1 MNLFTRTLGSE
12 TGIQLNPLQDNSSI
26 PVNADNS
33 DQNIATMARL
43 PRGRYDK
50 PFLLNR
56 ANLVA
61 KLGKRGSRISAVWLN
76 EARVHLQEALSNGAA
91 NAVVQRLVREPLT
104 VHKWIYASSST
115 SISLAPVIGDGAVTA
130 VTIATKGNQYQ
141 RPQVTIAAGTGATII
156 VKVNTNGVVTG
167 VRVWGGSGYNADS
180 VITISEYSGITN
192 GGAGAKA
199 ELIWPRNKADS
210 SLDGVT
216 VAILS
221 GGSGYS
227 HPTVTVAED
236 AANPATA
243 VATLSGISG
252 GSLTDAVVTMTKQGL
267 WYDADNTLIDIVD
280 ASGASVGAGETISLL
295 DENGNSLIQD
305 GKITGIKVS
314 GGSGY
319 SNSNLIKIT
328 RKVLFDVEMENSSG
342 ALQTLAPSNGSTGAN
357 FAVGAAV
364 TLSGTRSTA
373 TNPISTVAHVSAI
386 EDGVIISLTPQQ
398 GDGETLNGS
407 ANVTVAISA
416 PTDGGK
422 QAKAYATV
430 ANGLISRVV
439 MVQRGSKYSAAT
451 TTATID
457 QANNPE
463 FVADVLAPGVYAEP
477 YLFALKHLEAFN
489 DGIILA
495 LHANPKVV
503 KGVAQANDEITLR
516 LIDPFDRSVLY
527 QFVGSLQE
535 NATDDFGNSTYLPD
549 VVASQ
554 TDAVQLVVGANTSI
568 SPLSSAYGYDT
579 NGQEQWVS
587 SVDPVLYFFEGGIN
601 AFAYNSNDL
610 YNARRKLQDT
620 VLQYGTIVA
629 CGSTDANL
637 LSELANLAY
646 ETNTPFKFDVPFV
659 VGGAN
664 SVLDAI
670 SFVDNLD
677 FTAKDAAHLLHAY
690 WTPITCDDPIG
701 VNGRLALGSAALN
714 AAYTCRRNA
723 VKNSK
728 GFAKKNAPVAGSNWP
743 LSRRGMRQEYAPS
756 REELSALADA
766 RINPVLFESFASGGK
781 YVFVDFLT
789 QAPVTNSLRK
799 LTSVSEM
806 SVAIDAAIARF
817 GKDVLALPMQDAVT
831 EMGDYLKALFEG
843 AEQAKWLVPS
853 AELGGRTFAY
863 TVAANPQRPYDVMDI
878 AYSLSYDGAVRQ
890 ITITQSLVKR

>member
-61 KLGKRGSRISAVWLN
+61 KLGKRGQRISAVWLN

-104 VHKWIYASSST
+104 LHKWIYASSST
-115 SISLAPVIGDGAVTA
+115 SIALEPVIGGGAVTA
-130 VTIATKGNQYQ
+130 VTIATKGNLYK
-141 RPQVTIAAGTGATII
+141 RPQVTIADGSDATILI
-156 VKVNTNGVVTG
+156 KVNTSGVVTG
-167 VRVWGGSGYNADS
+167 MRVWGGTGYNADS
-180 VITISEYSGITN
+180 VITISEYSGSA
-192 GGAGAKA
+192 GGVGAKA
-199 ELIWPRNKADS
+199 KLIWPRNKTDS
-210 SLDGVT
+210 SLNDVT
-216 VAILS
+216 VDILS
-221 GGSGYS
+221 GGFNYS
-227 HPTVTVAED
+227 HPTVTIAED
-236 AANPATA
+236 ATHVATA
-243 VATLSGISG
+243 AATLTNLPLD
-252 GSLTDAVVTMTKQGL
+252 GSLDGAVVTMTKQGL

-280 ASGASVGAGETISLL
+280 TSGASVGTGGIISLL
-295 DENGNSLIQD
+295 DDNGNSLIQG

-319 SNSNLIKIT
+319 PSGSLIKIT
-328 RKVLFDVEMENSSG
+328 RKVQFDVEMENFSG
-342 ALQTLAPSNGSTGAN
+342 ALQTLTPSNGSTGAN

-364 TLSGTRSTA
+364 TLSGTRT
-373 TNPISTVAHVSAI
+373 TNANTVNTVAHVSAV

-416 PTDGGK
+416 PTVGGK
-422 QAKAYATV
+422 QAKAYATL

-439 MVQRGSKYSAAT
+439 MVQRGSKYSTA
-451 TTATID
+451 TATID

-463 FVADVLAPGVYAEP
+463 FFASVLAPSDYTSS

-489 DGIILA
+489 DGIILE
-495 LHANPKVV
+495 LHANPKMF
-503 KGVAQANDEITLR
+503 KGVAQPNDEIILR
-516 LIDPFDRSVLY
+516 LIDPLDHSVLY

-535 NATDDFGNSTYLPD
+535 DATDDFGNSTYLPD

-629 CGSTDANL
+629 CGSTDALL

-690 WTPITCDDPIG
+690 WTPVTCDDPIG